1 MKKLS
6 NEKMA
11 EICQAIQRVDASRP
25 KGSRID
31 YVFAKRLQKIFYQ
44 LWEGDSSAGDK
55 LVRSIRDG
63 GFVLDEHY
71 YTAVNLLIAK
81 KISDEQFFRFILYC
95 RGGCPD
101 VAWEMFLKA
110 VCDKKISYDL
120 FEKVVDILIPKHL
133 YHKVVQAVLRGE
145 FPMEALLLLQNNNN
159 YSLSDEAELL
169 ASAYIEGKIPKE
181 IISKIVRNGF
191 DFGSY
196 EVGVIKSVIDS
207 DADHKNSEDIL
218 IVLIEAGYAFSPDN
232 DDLLAEGFKEG
243 KISEK
248 LLRAM
253 VEQKYVFTP
262 DFVSAIFDA
271 TVDGRISED
280 ILRALVLNDFDFDL
294 DGDLQQQMFDSGYD
308 FLVQAYLEHNY
319 PELDIKL

>member
-11 EICQAIQRVDASRP
+11 EICQAILNVDASRP
-25 KGSRID
+25 DDCRDD
-31 YVFAKRLQKIFYQ
+31 YVFAIRLQKIFYQ
-44 LWEGDSSAGDK
+44 LWEGDASAGDK

-63 GFVLDEHY
+63 GFVLDEHC

-81 KISDEQFFRFILYC
+81 KISDDQFFNFVKFC
-95 RGGCPD
+95 QCSCPD
-101 VAWEMFLKA
+101 GVWKMFLIA

-120 FEKVVDILIPKHL
+120 FVRCVDIFIPKHF
-133 YHKVVQAVLRGE
+133 YHKVVRAVLRE
-145 FPMEALLLLQNNNN
+145 ALPMEVLPLLQNNNN

-169 ASAYIEGKIPKE
+169 ASAYIEGKLPKE
-181 IISKIVRNGF
+181 IISKIVLNGF

-196 EVGVIKSVIDS
+196 EVDVIKSVIDS
-207 DADHKNSEDIL
+207 DANYKNSEDIL
-218 IVLIEAGYAFSPDN
+218 IVLVKAGYAFSADN
-232 DDLLAEGFKEG
+232 DDLLACGLREG

-253 VEQKYVFTP
+253 VERKYVFTS
-262 DFVSAIFDA
+262 DLVSAIFDA

-280 ILRALVLNDFDFDL
+280 ILRNLVLNDFDFDL
-294 DGDLQQQMFDSGYD
+294 EGHLQKKMFDSGYD

-319 PELDIKL
+319 PEINIQL